1 MIRAWARGSVL
12 MLMPAGLVIVFV
24 LGSISIE
31 YAAVSMR
38 QRALY
43 NAADGAANDA
53 ATYAIDRVTLRATGE
68 VVLDPTLVEEAV
80 GVSLRS
86 QGVVLVGP
94 PLIEVLDDG
103 KTIHLELV
111 QHVPFVI
118 AGALPGTD
126 GTIVRANVRVTT
138 VDTG

>member
-1 MIRAWARGSVL
+1 MTRSCARGSVL
-12 MLMPAGLVIVFV
+12 MLMPAGLLIVFV

-31 YAAVSMR
+31 FATVSMR

-43 NAADGAANDA
+43 NAADAAANDA
-53 ATYAIDRVTLRATGE
+53 ATYAIDRVVLRATGE

-80 GVSLRS
+80 VLSLRA
-86 QGVVLVGP
+86 QGVELVRA
-94 PLIEVLDDG
+94 PLVEVSADR

-111 QHVPFVI
+111 QHVPLVI

-126 GTIVRANVRVTT
+126 GTVVRANVRVTT
-138 VDTG
+138 VDAA

>member
-1 MIRAWARGSVL
+1 MIRSCARGSVL
-12 MLMPAGLVIVFV
+12 MLMPAGLLIVFV

-31 YAAVSMR
+31 FATVSMR

-43 NAADGAANDA
+43 NAADAAANDA
-53 ATYAIDRVTLRATGE
+53 ATYAIDRVVLRETGE

-80 GVSLRS
+80 GLSLRA
-86 QGVVLVGP
+86 QGVELVRA
-94 PLIEVLDDG
+94 PLVEVSADR

-118 AGALPGTD
+118 GGALPGTD
-126 GTIVRANVRVTT
+126 GTVVRANVRVTT
-138 VDTG
+138 VDAA

>member
-1 MIRAWARGSVL
+1 MIRSRARGSVL
-12 MLMPAGLVIVFV
+12 MLMPAGLLIVFV

-31 YAAVSMR
+31 FAAVSMR

-43 NAADGAANDA
+43 NAADAAANDA
-53 ATYAIDRVTLRATGE
+53 AAYAIDRVVLRATGE

-80 GVSLRS
+80 ELSLRA
-86 QGVVLVGP
+86 QGIKLVSA
-94 PLIEVLDDG
+94 PLVEVSADR

-126 GTIVRANVRVTT
+126 GTVVRANVRVTT
-138 VDTG
+138 LDAA

>member
-1 MIRAWARGSVL
+1 MIRSCARGSVL
-12 MLMPAGLVIVFV
+12 MLMPAGLLIVFV

-31 YAAVSMR
+31 FAAVSMR

-43 NAADGAANDA
+43 NAADAAANDA
-53 ATYAIDRVTLRATGE
+53 ATYAIDRVVLRATGE

-80 GVSLRS
+80 GLSLS
-86 QGVVLVGP
+86 AQGVELVRA
-94 PLIEVLDDG
+94 PLVEVSADR

-126 GTIVRANVRVTT
+126 GTVVRANVRVTT
-138 VDTG
+138 VDTA

>member
-1 MIRAWARGSVL
+1 MIRSCARGSVL
-12 MLMPAGLVIVFV
+12 MLMPAGLLIVFV

-43 NAADGAANDA
+43 NAADAAANDA
-53 ATYAIDRVTLRATGE
+53 ATYAIDRAVLRATGE

-80 GVSLRS
+80 ELSLQA
-86 QGVVLVGP
+86 QGVVLVRA
-94 PLIEVLDDG
+94 PLVEVSRDR

-126 GTIVRANVRVTT
+126 GTVVRANVRVTT
-138 VDTG
+138 IDTA